1 MYCRRKNIRGN
12 ETVQCVFDDD
22 EDLEEWISLLKS
34 VIEKIEDLPEE
45 RKMEKEDIAN
55 MVDLLE
61 KKTFRYTSGSEKGK
75 IVMTWFPNSI
85 ITLVSAF
92 FSLLIIQSVWT
103 TKCLNDYAKCLDDYT
118 KILKKY
124 KELFSFLKKLNALP
138 DKAIVSLK

>member
-12 ETVQCVFDDD
+12 ETVQCVFDND

-34 VIEKIEDLPEE
+34 VIEKIEDLPDE

-61 KKTFRYTSGSEKGK
+61 KKMFRYTSGSEKGK
-75 IVMTWFPNSI
+75 IVMTWFPNTI

-103 TKCLNDYAKCLDDYT
+103 TKCLNDYTKCLDDYT

>member
-22 EDLEEWISLLKS
+22 KDLEEWISLLKS
-34 VIEKIEDLPEE
+34 VIEKVEDLPDE

-61 KKTFRYTSGSEKGK
+61 KKTFRYTSGSDKGK
-75 IVMTWFPNSI
+75 IVVTWFPNTV
-85 ITLVSAF
+85 ITLASAF
-92 FSLLIIQSVWT
+92 FSLLAIQSVWT
-103 TKCLNDYAKCLDDYT
+103 TKCLDDYNKT
-118 KILKKY
+118 LKKY

>member
-22 EDLEEWISLLKS
+22 KDLEEWISLLKS
-34 VIEKIEDLPEE
+34 VIEKVEDLPGEW
-45 RKMEKEDIAN
+45 KMEKEDIAN

-75 IVMTWFPNSI
+75 IVMTWFPNTI
-85 ITLVSAF
+85 ITLASAF
-92 FSLLIIQSVWT
+92 FSLLAIQSVWT
-103 TKCLNDYAKCLDDYT
+103 TKCLDDYNKT
-118 KILKKY
+118 LKKY
-124 KELFSFLKKLNALP
+124 KELFSLLEKLNALP